1 MNTIKWLKKS
11 AVKIKVIL
19 IALKTII
26 IGSNDFLKTIDYLE
40 HDGATRKAKQ
50 E

>member
-1 MNTIKWLKKS
+1 MSVIKWLKK
-11 AVKIKVIL
+11 IL
-19 IALKTII
+19 ITLKEII
-26 IGSNDFLKTIDYLE
+26 IGSNDFFKTIDYLE